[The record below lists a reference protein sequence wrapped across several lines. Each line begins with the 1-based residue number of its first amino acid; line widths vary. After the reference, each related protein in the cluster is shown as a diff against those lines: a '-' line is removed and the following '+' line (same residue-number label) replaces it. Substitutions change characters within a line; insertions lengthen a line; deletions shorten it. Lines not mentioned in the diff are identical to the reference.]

1 MVTKLQAAKMA
12 LQAGITSVI
21 ASGFEPGI
29 MAAATEG
36 KEAGTRFT
44 GVE

>member
-1 MVTKLQAAKMA
+1 MVTKIQAAKMA

-29 MAAATEG
+29 IAAAAEG
-36 KEAGTRFT
+36 KTAGTRFT
-44 GVE
+44 GAE